1 MGPEEMG
8 GQIHTLI
15 QQVFIE
21 FLLCVSTE
29 LSCRHTA
36 LNKKRQIPHHHGT
49 QIRVM
54 RRQSLNQ
61 VNNKL
66 AC

>member
-1 MGPEEMG
+1 MGPGEM

-21 FLLCVSTE
+21 LLLCVSTE

-36 LNKKRQIPHHHGT
+36 LNKKGKILT
-49 QIRVM
+49 TM
-54 RRQSLNQ
+54 EL
-61 VNNKL
+61 KL
-66 AC
+66 